1 MKTIRELWALDA
13 EIQKIAEQIQLFEKK
28 RSAFAAILHSHRHN
42 IDLRLDIPL
51 AQKALIDGKLAHR
64 VEPTNLN
71 GLRVCGI
78 DGGLLKKTL
87 RGIELVITRAVATIF
102 EYTPANRVSA
112 IYFPEK
118 TTPPMVKAE
127 LTPISWRDAELSA
140 SLERL
145 KAELELAIRVQDH
158 HPSELLLLDGSL
170 RPHISVRPSNHSVNT
185 AKYQEILS
193 LYEELYTKT
202 KKTGTLLAGVVKD
215 SRSQHFMHIL
225 GEVLP
230 HLIPRFPELK
240 PLLDMDYRSVL
251 KISYD
256 SDFFYRI
263 LEVGERSPIL
273 RLNGF
278 SDNNSDALNDG
289 ATQDADLV
297 CFYLRTAKYDYPLR
311 IEVYTGSYNPS
322 RIIEK
327 VGAMLLPM
335 ASNNDEFALPTVLID
350 ADSQA
355 RLIERDLDFLF
366 NQLSNRIGYPQ
377 SLLKLRRERMPFH
390 SK

>member
-13 EIQKIAEQIQLFEKK
+13 EIQRIAEQIQVFEEK
-28 RSAFAAILHSHRHN
+28 RAAFASVLHDQRLGL
-42 IDLRLDIPL
+42 DLLTDIPL
-51 AQKALIDGKLAHR
+51 AQKTLIDSPLALS
-64 VEPTNLN
+64 VKPTSLS

-87 RGIELVITRAVATIF
+87 RGIELVITRAVATVF
-102 EYTPANRVSA
+102 EYTPSNRVSV

-127 LTPISWRDAELSA
+127 LTPVSWREAELSA

-170 RPHISVRPSNHSVNT
+170 RPHISDRPASQSVFSS
-185 AKYQEILS
+185 KYQKIAKLFEQ
-193 LYEELYTKT
+193 LYEKSKE
-202 KKTGTLLAGVVKD
+202 TGTLLAGVVKD
-215 SRSQHFMHIL
+215 SRSQRFVRVL
-225 GEVLP
+225 GEILP
-230 HLIPRFPELK
+230 HLISQYPGLESLLK
-240 PLLDMDYRSVL
+240 MDYRSVL
-251 KISYD
+251 NMSYD
-256 SDFFYRI
+256 TDFFYRV

-273 RLNGF
+273 RIGGM
-278 SDNNSDALNDG
+278 NNSVDAGKQPSKETN
-289 ATQDADLV
+289 LV
-297 CFYLRTAKYDYPLR
+297 CFYLRTVEYDYPLR
-311 IEVYTGSYNPS
+311 IEVYTGNSNPA
-322 RIIEK
+322 RIVEK
-327 VGAMLLPM
+327 ISAMLLPM
-335 ASNNDEFALPTVLID
+335 ASDNEQFALPTVLID
-350 ADSQA
+350 ADSQS

-366 NQLSNRIGYPQ
+366 TQLSNRIGYPH